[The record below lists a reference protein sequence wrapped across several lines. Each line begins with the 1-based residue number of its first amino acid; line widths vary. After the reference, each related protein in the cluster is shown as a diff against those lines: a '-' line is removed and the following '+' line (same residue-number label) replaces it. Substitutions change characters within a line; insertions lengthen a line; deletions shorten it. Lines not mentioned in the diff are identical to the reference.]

1 MDQKEI
7 ESLKNEIVELK
18 HNMNKV
24 CSILGDLT
32 TALKPVIDDF
42 YNRHQQIYDEVM
54 FG

>member
-7 ESLKNEIVELK
+7 ESLKKEITDLK
-18 HNMNKV
+18 FNMNKM
-24 CSILGDLT
+24 CMILGDLT

-42 YNRHQQIYDEVM
+42 YNRHQQVYDEVM